1 MSLGPTRLFFARLCQ
16 SRLRIPHFRQFK
28 NSKSQTLGK
37 SLIIVNNAEN
47 GEMAVNIRFL
57 IDFLSNVSASA
68 MHGHILSSSTIHG
81 HIFVC
86 VHAISLLWWCFMNL
100 VTFTS
105 LNIIMTVFS
114 SLSTTGSVL
123 TAAVRNI
130 KKQTA
135 SKITS
140 FFSFV
145 LTFFA
150 LLSFI

>member
-1 MSLGPTRLFFARLCQ
+1 MSLGLKRLFFARLCQ
-16 SRLRIPHFRQFK
+16 RRLRIPHFRQFK

-47 GEMAVNIRFL
+47 GEMAIDIRFL

-68 MHGHILSSSTIHG
+68 IHG

-105 LNIIMTVFS
+105 LNIIMTVSF
-114 SLSTTGSVL
+114 SLSTIGSVL
-123 TAAVRNI
+123 TAAAVRDI
-130 KKQTA
+130 KNKQLA
-135 SKITS
+135 K
-140 FFSFV
+140 
-145 LTFFA
+145 
-150 LLSFI
+150 